1 MLLKAAPRR
10 ERLSPRAAASHHPG
24 RSTDLSPTKLAMVT
38 SNDAVRRF
46 LQESLATDRQGGKLL
61 KKKLGQHQIESD

>member
-1 MLLKAAPRR
+1 
-10 ERLSPRAAASHHPG
+10 
-24 RSTDLSPTKLAMVT
+24 MVT